1 MEKFAVR
8 KAERFLD
15 QGNRL
20 LLPSLELVYVWNGFR
35 TLGKSWSLI
44 EPVYGIIESA
54 MKETNRTKGD

>member
-1 MEKFAVR
+1 MEKFAIK

-35 TLGKSWSLI
+35 YLLD
-44 EPVYGIIESA
+44 P
-54 MKETNRTKGD
+54 